1 MPERPI
7 LIIDDD
13 PAIRTTVADILESEG
28 YTVATAINGAD
39 GLQSL
44 DRVDPALVLLDM
56 RMPILD
62 GWGFARALRSRG
74 VQIPILV
81 MTAAQDARR
90 WAHEINARRLCRQ
103 TLRSDRSARRGRT
116 ILSGRLSISDLRN
129 WRAAPLH
136 SGIVVLVMCAVL
148 PRYAR
153 ENAPK
158 IGAYHAA
165 ARKNA
170 AVRCGTTLLRNSKS
184 S

>member
-39 GLQSL
+39 GLQSI
-44 DRVDPALVLLDM
+44 DRIVPALVLLDM

-62 GWGFARALRSRG
+62 GWGFARALHSRG

-90 WAHEINARRLCRQ
+90 WAHEINAEGYV
-103 TLRSDRSARRGRT
+103 AKPF
-116 ILSGRLSISDLRN
+116 DLIDLLDAVERFFP
-129 WRAAPLH
+129 AA
-136 SGIVVLVMCAVL
+136 
-148 PRYAR
+148 
-153 ENAPK
+153 
-158 IGAYHAA
+158 
-165 ARKNA
+165 
-170 AVRCGTTLLRNSKS
+170 
-184 S
+184 